1 VKVAVLA
8 VAVAVALISAAPARA
23 GTYEIQACGSAGV
36 NRSWVAENS
45 SPAAF
50 VVKATCPME
59 VLTHSPDNV
68 VPGFFQAAGWH
79 FKPPQGTVAD
89 RLRIV
94 RYGYRFL
101 DRNDNG
107 HQGGW
112 LTEGRTE
119 DSQIAAGFAVEAC
132 RIADDAYLCDFGS
145 QNGSGPA
152 ADWDIDATD
161 VVYQVVCVRS
171 SGGCDTAA
179 NNFPLAGVTIFSAI
193 VTVRDDTAPNLSA
206 TGGPLA
212 PGWHRP
218 SEPITVTATDASGI
232 ASVTASATG
241 SGQIVSPC
249 DFTRNPP
256 CPNTNGQLT
265 LTNTTDGTQP
275 LTITVKDPAG
285 NPTSLT
291 RAVDIDGN
299 APFANLQDTR
309 RTIAVK
315 VTDEASGVQSG
326 QVEVRNGSNEAYRAL
341 PTTLKHGR
349 LTANGNPRADIRV
362 TVTDN
367 AGNQATGV
375 PARFAAPAHRRVRFG
390 HATTLRGRLTL
401 SAGQPLRGVAIQAT
415 ATIRGHAA
423 QPAGATATDARGR
436 FKLRIAA
443 GPSRTVRLVFPGAG
457 QALRS
462 VRAVGIRVPASST
475 IHASRRAV
483 RGAQR
488 VAFSGRIRTA
498 GQPIPRGGLLVVL
511 QGRSLGHWRTFADL
525 RTTASGRWHA
535 SYRFHGRPGRYP
547 VRLRIRRQQGFPFE
561 LGYSRSATVTVR

>member
-1 VKVAVLA
+1 MKVAALA
-8 VAVAVALISAAPARA
+8 VAVALLAAAPAQA
-23 GTYEIQACGSAGV
+23 GTYDVTACGSAGV

-50 VVKATCPME
+50 VVKTGCPME

-112 LTEGRTE
+112 VTEGRTE
-119 DSQIAAGFAVEAC
+119 DSQLSAGFAVEAC
-132 RIADDAYLCDFGS
+132 RIADDAYLCDFGA
-145 QNGSGPA
+145 NTAAGPA

-161 VVYQVVCVRS
+161 IVYQLVCVRG

-179 NNFPLAGVTIFSAI
+179 NNFPLAGVSIFGAI
-193 VTVRDDTAPNLSA
+193 VTVRDDTAPTLSA
-206 TGGPLA
+206 TGGLLA
-212 PGWHRP
+212 GGWHKP
-218 SEPITVTATDASGI
+218 SEPIAVTATDASGI
-232 ASVTASATG
+232 ASATATAGTGTGQVAT
-241 SGQIVSPC
+241 PC

-256 CPNTNGQLT
+256 CANTNGQLT
-265 LTNTTDGTQP
+265 LANATDGTQP

-285 NPTSLT
+285 NPASLT
-291 RAVDIDGN
+291 RTVSVDGT

-315 VTDEASGVQSG
+315 VTDDASGVAGG
-326 QVEVRNGSNEAYRAL
+326 QIEVRNASTQPYAPL
-341 PTTLKHGR
+341 PTTLKSGR
-349 LTANGNPRADIRV
+349 LTATGNPRADIRV

-367 AGNQATGV
+367 AGNQASGV
-375 PARFAAPAHRRVRFG
+375 PARFDAPGRRRVAFG
-390 HATTLRGRLTL
+390 RATTVRGRLTL
-401 SAGQPLRGVAIQAT
+401 SAGQPLRGVPVEVTQ
-415 ATIRGHAA
+415 TIRGHAA
-423 QPAGATATDARGR
+423 QPVNGTATDARGR
-436 FKLRIAA
+436 FKLTLAP
-443 GPSRTVRLVFPGAG
+443 GPSRTVRLVFPGAD

-462 VRAVGIRVPASST
+462 VRAVGIRVPAGST
-475 IHASRRAV
+475 IHASRHTV
-483 RGAQR
+483 HGAQR
-488 VAFSGRIRTA
+488 VTFSGTIRKA

-511 QGRSLGHWRTFADL
+511 QGRSAGHWRTFADM
-525 RTTASGRWHA
+525 RTTASGRWSA
-535 SYRFHGRPGRYP
+535 SYRFHGQPGRYP
-547 VRLRIRRQQGFPFE
+547 VRLSIRKQSGFPFE